1 MKLTA
6 KQQKFVTAY
15 VELGNATQAALEAGY
30 SKKTAYQSGAENLR
44 KPQIKLAVDELM
56 KKLEDDKIMKADEAM
71 KLLTR
76 IARGEEK
83 ETVVVSG
90 PDYFDTVK
98 KEADIRTR
106 IGAIKEILK
115 RYPTAEADPLFEAQ
129 VRKAKIEADLLER
142 QAKLILHPEE
152 VGDQDDDGFI
162 DAIDNNLSNVWEG
175 EEKQD
180 AADDQSSAETNG
192 DV

>member
-1 MKLTA
+1 VKLTT

-15 VELGNATQAALEAGY
+15 VELGNATSAALKAGY
-30 SKKTAYQSGAENLR
+30 SKRTARSIGQENLT
-44 KPQIKLAVDELM
+44 KPDIKAAIDERM
-56 KKLEDDKIMKADEAM
+56 KKLEDAKIMKADEAM

-162 DAIDNNLSNVWEG
+162 DAIDHNLANVWEG
-175 EEKQD
+175 EDKQD
-180 AADDQSSAETNG
+180 AADDQSSAEANG

>member
-6 KQQKFVTAY
+6 KQQKFVAAY

-106 IGAIKEILK
+106 IGAIKEMLK

-142 QAKLILHPEE
+142 QAKLVLHPEE
-152 VGDQDDDGFI
+152 VEGQDDDGFI
-162 DAIDNNLSNVWEG
+162 EAIDHNLSNVWKG
-175 EEKQD
+175 GDKHD
-180 AADDQSSAETNG
+180 AADDQSTSETED

>member
-1 MKLTA
+1 MKLTT

-15 VELGNATQAALEAGY
+15 VELGNATSAALKAGY
-30 SKKTAYQSGAENLR
+30 SKRTARSIGQENLT
-44 KPQIKLAVDELM
+44 KPDIKAAIDERM
-56 KKLEDDKIMKADEAM
+56 KKLEDAKIMKADEAM

-175 EEKQD
+175 EDKQD

>member
-1 MKLTA
+1 
-6 KQQKFVTAY
+6 
-15 VELGNATQAALEAGY
+15 
-30 SKKTAYQSGAENLR
+30 
-44 KPQIKLAVDELM
+44 
-56 KKLEDDKIMKADEAM
+56 
-71 KLLTR
+71 
-76 IARGEEK
+76 
-83 ETVVVSG
+83 
-90 PDYFDTVK
+90 
-98 KEADIRTR
+98 
-106 IGAIKEILK
+106 
-115 RYPTAEADPLFEAQ
+115 LFEAQ

-175 EEKQD
+175 EDKQD

>member
-6 KQQKFVTAY
+6 KQQKFVAAY

-56 KKLEDDKIMKADEAM
+56 KKLEDNKIMKADEAM

-90 PDYFDTVK
+90 PDHFDTVK

-106 IGAIKEILK
+106 ISAIKEILK

-162 DAIDNNLSNVWEG
+162 DAIDNNLSNVWKG
-175 EEKQD
+175 EDKHD
-180 AADDQSSAETNG
+180 AADDQSTSETED

>member
-162 DAIDNNLSNVWEG
+162 DAIDHNLANVWEG
-175 EEKQD
+175 EDIQD
-180 AADDQSSAETNG
+180 AADDQSSTETNG

>member
-1 MKLTA
+1 MKLTT

-15 VELGNATQAALEAGY
+15 VELGNATSAALKAGY
-30 SKKTAYQSGAENLR
+30 SKRTARSIGQENLT
-44 KPQIKLAVDELM
+44 KPDIKAAIDERM
-56 KKLEDDKIMKADEAM
+56 KKLEDAKIMKADEAM

-129 VRKAKIEADLLER
+129 VRKAKIEADLL
-142 QAKLILHPEE
+142 
-152 VGDQDDDGFI
+152 
-162 DAIDNNLSNVWEG
+162 
-175 EEKQD
+175 
-180 AADDQSSAETNG
+180 
-192 DV
+192 